1 MMNNRQ
7 PNSVRRMLCGLF
19 CAIICLSLVMSGAS
33 AMRNPSAVYCE
44 AMEYDY
50 ATITGEGGE
59 IGVCTMPDG
68 TAVDAWN
75 FLLGEDG
82 EEFGY
87 CAAKGLEQTIVTGA
101 ACRVYLLDTCSA
113 CVLDDGSIVE
123 VGSLMDLDYSEPAC
137 SGDACGLEEL
147 PSGAVTPEAS
157 LPACIVAAAAG
168 IACLFRQRK

>member
-1 MMNNRQ
+1 MTNNRQ
-7 PNSVRRMLCGLF
+7 PAGARRALCGLL
-19 CAIICLSLVMSGAS
+19 CAALCLSLVFSGAS
-33 AMRNPSAVYCE
+33 AMRNPSAVYCG
-44 AMEYDY
+44 AMGYGY
-50 ATITGEGGE
+50 TTITGEGGE
-59 IGVCTMPDG
+59 IGICTMPDG
-68 TAVDAWN
+68 TAVDAWD

-82 EEFGY
+82 EEYGY
-87 CAAKGLEQTIVTGA
+87 CAAQGLEQTIVTGA

-113 CVLDDGSIVE
+113 CMLDDGSIVE

-157 LPACIVAAAAG
+157 LPACIVAAAAV